1 MIKPVIPRTK
11 PVSTVDRLLA
21 LPAVF
26 TLKEMRGIGLEGGHL
41 HTFLLRA
48 EEAKRIAP
56 VGKRTG
62 AYFNLIVDPKGP
74 TNRRLEAA
82 RKLYPSA
89 VLGGAAVLHAAG
101 WVTQIP
107 QTYDVMVRYRRSI
120 KSIHGVKLLLRPR
133 SWYEA
138 QMKAG
143 NIVHETESDFG
154 IATLTPRAALDDAK
168 EHKDSWVPDDDDL
181 ELDDTDLFDAF
192 AMTP

>member
-26 TLKEMRGIGLEGGHL
+26 TLKELRGIGLEGNHL

-48 EEAKRIAP
+48 EEAERIAP

-74 TNRRLEAA
+74 TNRRLEAV

-89 VLGGAAVLHAAG
+89 VLGGTAVLHAAG

-138 QMKAG
+138 QMQAG
-143 NIVHETESDFG
+143 NIIHETESDFG
-154 IATLTPRAALDDAK
+154 IATLTPKAALEDAK

-181 ELDDTDLFDAF
+181 DIDETDLFDAF